1 MGSMSD
7 APRPVSTTRILG
19 ATTMAL
25 IVAAVVLVVAVLPA
39 EYGIDPLGTG
49 ARLGL
54 TGLAAVE
61 DESGSLTMLRG
72 VNTSQPDTY
81 KVDTIQVRLRPGK
94 AVEYKY
100 HMESGRSMVY
110 SWNASGNVMYD
121 FHGQPDGKPAEDSR
135 SYDKTDR
142 PERNTAHGAFTAP
155 FTGVHGWYFENPGE
169 TEVRITVTSAGFYDR
184 AEQFMDKGGHF
195 IFDVVNVTPG
205 EPRQTLVP

>member
-1 MGSMSD
+1 MSE
-7 APRPVSTTRILG
+7 APRPVSPARILG
-19 ATTMAL
+19 ATTLAL
-25 IVAAVVLVVAVLPA
+25 IVAVVILLVAVLPA

-61 DESGSLTMLRG
+61 DDSGSLTVMRG

-81 KVDTIQVRLRPGK
+81 KVDTIEVQLRPGK
-94 AVEYKY
+94 SVEYKY
-100 HMESGRSMVY
+100 HMENGRSLIY
-110 SWNASGNVMYD
+110 SWKASANVAYD

-142 PERNTAHGAFTAP
+142 AEKSSAHGAFTAP

-169 TEVRITVTSAGFYDR
+169 SEVRITVTSAGFYDR

-195 IFDVVNVTPG
+195 IFDVVDVTPG
-205 EPRQTLVP
+205 APRQRLVP